1 MAVMAGVLDETR
13 RRTLEALCDTIVP
26 SVPYDGDDETLRAF
40 MVRSA
45 GDMDVA
51 AQIEGLMG
59 EAMLPE
65 EIEGFGQLL
74 DGLSAADFAAMPLET
89 RTQVLRQVAA
99 SAPEA
104 KLGIKVFK
112 NLTLL
117 FFYALPDEQG
127 HNPNWDA
134 LGYPGPV
141 SAPPSAD

>member
-1 MAVMAGVLDETR
+1 
-13 RRTLEALCDTIVP
+13 
-26 SVPYDGDDETLRAF
+26 
-40 MVRSA
+40 
-45 GDMDVA
+45 A

-104 KLGIKVFK
+104 KLGIKIFK

-117 FFYALPDEQG
+117 FFYALPDDQG
-127 HNPNWDA
+127 RNPNWDA

-141 SAPPSAD
+141 SAPPTADEAPKTIKVEELSGAE